1 MQMGKEQ
8 STRVSINVREIEN
21 KKEVESVIVE
31 GSEKDRE
38 KHGVREREKYRE
50 REYVTDVEVLN
61 DRGTEVERG
70 RVIRKI
76 FSTLELLKQ

>member
-1 MQMGKEQ
+1 MQIGKEQ
-8 STRVSINVREIEN
+8 SIRVSINVRAIDK

-38 KHGVREREKYRE
+38 KHGEIQRERE